1 MNSCQT
7 TTIDDE
13 NTTNTTKMHS
23 SEDDED
29 SRVSSCKRSLCD
41 KIMAALLCKGDLNE
55 DEIGEKPCSIHQL
68 FRFASRTDTIYIAIG
83 LLLSAITGV
92 LMPAITVLSGL
103 VANVYLV
110 NSDRIVG
117 NDDVLQQV
125 IVFVILYAVS
135 AILQFAL
142 SLVQQHFLLVATSRI
157 IARLRRAFLAAV
169 LRQDA
174 AWLDV
179 HTAGHL
185 SAKLNENI
193 DRIRD
198 GLGEKISLVVRGLAM
213 FLCAL
218 VVSFSFNWKVALVM
232 CGVGPLCAIIMG
244 SMGRFAAKP
253 MRKQME
259 CSAKANSL
267 VEEVI
272 LNVKTVQACN
282 GQNEMVER
290 FIKWMSLGRKPA
302 ILVYFYNGFFEGLF
316 FFVFYLI
323 TVGGFLMGVIESHT
337 PGGFE
342 PGSVIVAANC
352 VLMGAYFM
360 GILGPH
366 MMALLKSRIAAAMI
380 YKIIDRKSLHH
391 ESRVSDTHTAERLKG
406 DIKFEQVHFK
416 YATRET
422 PILNGLTWSA
432 SPGTSIALVGH
443 SGCGKSTSVGL
454 LTRQYGISNGRI
466 LVDDRNIDTID
477 PRTLRQNIGIVMQE
491 PCLFNCTIKE
501 NILLG
506 RKWHG
511 EGSEEER
518 IHAVLR
524 IAHADIFVN
533 KLEKGLDTV
542 IGDGGVRLS
551 GGQKQRIAIAR
562 ALFTDPPILILDEA
576 TSALDVESERL
587 VQMAINNASHGRT
600 TMTIAHRLST
610 LKDVHRIYVLEKGLV
625 VQAGTHEE
633 LLKADGIYSSLART
647 QSVET
652 TPTAAKKKADES
664 ASEKVVDTRLQNLHR
679 YSTRASRNSVFS
691 LQSASD
697 SKSAGPIEYELNKA
711 GNKTKQSS
719 STFLRMYT
727 HGHYVKTFFAVL
739 FSITRGFEIPLY
751 VLQFKFLYAALNAPA
766 DNYSTELI
774 RVCVLAVG
782 IGTFIWI
789 SLSLA
794 YSFAGWSSECV
805 ISRIKS
811 RILSKVLHQD
821 AAYFDQPHTSNATIV
836 TDMNRHAANLIAGL
850 DHRMVLFVY
859 CCSSF
864 TACTII
870 ALVFNWK
877 LGLIGLSCSTVF
889 TFLICVIFVVMTRET
904 EKQSQQDNTAE
915 LAIEILEQ
923 TRTIQLMVA
932 ESYFEK
938 SYESNQEKLY
948 PSIRKVSLLQST
960 IYALSQVNSMFTG
973 GVYFFGF
980 AAMVA
985 GAHFVHAGTV
995 SSENMFT
1002 VSLAIEFCGWVISFI
1017 YPAFPDLIKAN
1028 AAARI
1033 LYRYY
1038 DLPRKSEQSSRDANE
1053 EPELTGAFAAKNIT
1067 FAYPSRPAQKV
1078 AKNLCVSAEA
1088 GEAIALV
1095 GCGKSTLIG
1104 LLERFYSQQGGT
1116 IKMDG
1121 VDHRDINMHHLRKQV
1136 ALVGQEPV
1144 LFEGT
1149 IAENILL
1156 GTEGKTILDVIDACK
1171 MANAANFIE
1180 GLPQGYDSEVGEKG
1194 RALSGGQKQRVA
1206 IARALPKLLLLDEAT
1221 SALDAESE
1229 KVGSIQINVVQEALS
1244 LAAHGRTSVSIA
1256 HRLASIKDVD
1266 RIYFIED
1273 GGVVESGSHDELIHR
1288 GGKYAEYVKAQSL
1301 AT

>member
-1 MNSCQT
+1 CM
-7 TTIDDE
+7 
-13 NTTNTTKMHS
+13 
-23 SEDDED
+23 
-29 SRVSSCKRSLCD
+29 
-41 KIMAALLCKGDLNE
+41 GDLNE
-55 DEIGEKPCSIHQL
+55 DEIEEEPCSIAEL
-68 FRFASRTDTIYIAIG
+68 FRFASRIDTVYITIG
-83 LLLSAITGV
+83 LLLSALTGI
-92 LMPAITVLSGL
+92 LMPAITILSGQ

-117 NDDVLQQV
+117 NDDVLRQV
-125 IVFVILYAVS
+125 IVYVILYAVS
-135 AILQFAL
+135 SVLQFVL
-142 SLVQQHFLLVATSRI
+142 SLIMQHFLLVATSRI
-157 IARLRRAFLAAV
+157 IARLRREFLSAV
-169 LRQDA
+169 LRQRSK
-174 AWLDV
+174 V
-179 HTAGHL
+179 HSMRNSHNPFKFL
-185 SAKLNENI
+185 CRNI

-198 GLGEKISLVVRGLAM
+198 GLGEKISLVVRGCSM
-213 FLCAL
+213 MLCAL
-218 VVSFSFNWKVALVM
+218 VVSFIFNWKVALVM
-232 CGVGPLCAIIMG
+232 CAVGPLCAIIMG

-267 VEEVI
+267 IEEVV

-282 GQNEMVER
+282 GQTEMVER
-290 FIKWMSLGRKPA
+290 FIKWMALGRKPA

-316 FFVFYLI
+316 FFVFYII
-323 TVGGFLMGVIESHT
+323 TVCGFLMGVIESHN
-337 PGGFE
+337 GGFE
-342 PGSVIVAANC
+342 PGTVIVAANC

-360 GILGPH
+360 GMLGPH
-366 MMALLKSRIAAAMI
+366 MMALLKSRIAAAII

-391 ESRVSDTHTAERLKG
+391 DSRSSDAHTSERLRG

-416 YATRET
+416 YVTRDT
-422 PILNGLTWSA
+422 PILNGLSWSA

-454 LTRQYGISNGRI
+454 LTRQYGISQGQI
-466 LVDDRNIDTID
+466 LVDGQNIDTID

-491 PCLFNCTIKE
+491 PCLFNCTIRE
-501 NILLG
+501 NIQLG
-506 RKWHG
+506 RKWSG
-511 EGSEEER
+511 EGSDDDR
-518 IHAVLR
+518 IRTVLK
-524 IAHADIFVN
+524 IAHANIFVK
-533 KLEKGLDTV
+533 KLENGLDTM

-587 VQMAINNASHGRT
+587 VQEALNEASQGRT

-610 LKDVHRIYVLEKGLV
+610 LKDVHRIYVLEKGVV
-625 VQAGTHEE
+625 VQTGSHDQ
-633 LLKADGIYSSLART
+633 LLKEDGIYSMLAKT
-647 QSVET
+647 QSVEANT
-652 TPTAAKKKADES
+652 TTKHNEETVTI
-664 ASEKVVDTRLQNLHR
+664 SEKIIDTRLQDLHR

-691 LQSASD
+691 LRSATESR
-697 SKSAGPIEYELNKA
+697 SKSITEYEVNQ
-711 GNKTKQSS
+711 GNKTHQSS
-719 STFLRMYT
+719 STFLRMFT
-727 HGHYVKTFFAVL
+727 HGHYVKIFFAVL

-751 VLQFKFLYAALNAPA
+751 VVQFKFLYAALNAPV
-766 DNYSTELI
+766 DNYASELI
-774 RVCVLAVG
+774 RVCVLSVSIG
-782 IGTFIWI
+782 IFIWL
-789 SLSLA
+789 SLTLA
-794 YSFAGWSSECV
+794 YSFAGWSSES
-805 ISRIKS
+805 IIARIKS
-811 RILSKVLHQD
+811 RILDKILHQD
-821 AAYFDQPHTSNATIV
+821 AAYFDQPDTSNATIV
-836 TDMNRHAANLIAGL
+836 TDMNRHSANLIAGL

-864 TACTII
+864 TACSVI

-877 LGLIGLSCSTVF
+877 LGLIGLACSIVF
-889 TFLICVIFVVMTRET
+889 TFLICVLFVVMTSET
-904 EKQSQQDNTAE
+904 EKQSQRDNTTE

-938 SYESNQEKLY
+938 CYESSQESLY
-948 PSIRKVSLLQST
+948 PCIRKVSLLQST
-960 IYALSQVNSMFTG
+960 IYALSQG

-980 AAMVA
+980 AGMVA
-985 GAHFVHAGTV
+985 GAHFVHAGEIT
-995 SSENMFT
+995 SENMFT
-1002 VSLAIEFCGWVISFI
+1002 VSLALEFCGWCISFI

-1028 AAARI
+1028 DAARI

-1038 DLPRKSEQSSRDANE
+1038 DLPKNTDCGD
-1053 EPELTGAFAAKNIT
+1053 EPQLSGAFTAKNIN
-1067 FAYPSRPAQKV
+1067 FAYPSRPAHKV
-1078 AKNLCVSAEA
+1078 ANNLCVSADS
-1088 GEAIALV
+1088 GESIALV
-1095 GCGKSTLIG
+1095 GPSGCGKSTLIG

-1121 VDHRDINMHHLRKQV
+1121 IDHRAIRMHHLRKQV

-1156 GTEGKTILDVIDACK
+1156 GTEGKTITDVMEACR
-1171 MANAANFIE
+1171 MANAVNFIE
-1180 GLPQGYDSEVGEKG
+1180 SLPHGYESDVGEKG
-1194 RALSGGQKQRVA
+1194 RALSGGQKQRIA
-1206 IARALPKLLLLDEAT
+1206 IARALVRNPKLLLLDEAT

-1229 KVGSIQINVVQEALS
+1229 KTVQEALS
-1244 LAAHGRTSVSIA
+1244 LAAHGRTSISIA

-1273 GGVVESGSHDELIHR
+1273 GGVVESGSHVELIER